1 MHNSMTFRHFSHFLR
16 LRFTGTLPDKS
27 GGVSCNIDSG
37 FAQCRGGKMT
47 LAPDPDTRP
56 TLKTIA
62 QETGLAVATVSRA
75 LKNAPDIGEAT
86 KERVRA
92 TATRLGYRPNR
103 AGVRLRTGKTN
114 VIALV
119 LATDTDVMNHTSRLI
134 SSLAQELR
142 GTAYHL
148 VMMPFF
154 PDEDPMTPIRYLVE
168 TGSADG
174 IIMNQTTANDPRILY
189 LHAHN
194 VPFATHGRSE
204 TGIDHP
210 YFDYDNA
217 AFSRAGVQA
226 LAARGRKRLLLIAP
240 PRGQCYAGHMITGFQ
255 EQSAQLGLPAEVAA
269 DISSDSG
276 AAAIESAM
284 QRRMTQP
291 NPPDG
296 ILCGST
302 TAVMAAV
309 TGAELAGLSIGQ
321 QFDVFGKEAIP
332 YLHRFRRQIMVLRED
347 VDRAGTQLAQAIIQ
361 AIENPHAPVA
371 QTLDRPAESDW
382 E

>member
-1 MHNSMTFRHFSHFLR
+1 
-16 LRFTGTLPDKS
+16 
-27 GGVSCNIDSG
+27 
-37 FAQCRGGKMT
+37 MT

-62 QETGLAVATVSRA
+62 HETGLAIATVSRA
-75 LKNAPDIGEAT
+75 LKDAPDIGEAT

-92 TATRLGYRPNR
+92 AATRLGYRPNR

-134 SSLAQELR
+134 SSLASELR

-189 LHAHN
+189 LHAHK
-194 VPFATHGRSE
+194 VPFATHGRTE

-210 YFDYDNA
+210 YFDYDNE

-226 LAARGRKRLLLIAP
+226 LASRRRKHLLLIAP
-240 PRGQCYAGHMITGFQ
+240 PRGQCYAGHMIDGFL
-255 EQSAQLGLPAEVAA
+255 SASARLGLSAE
-269 DISSDSG
+269 IIENITSDSG
-276 AAAIESAM
+276 AAAIEAAI
-284 QRRMTQP
+284 RTRMATAD
-291 NPPDG
+291 PPDG

-309 TGAELAGLSIGQ
+309 TGAELAGLTIGTD
-321 QFDVFGKEAIP
+321 FDVFGKEAIP
-332 YLHRFRRQIMVLRED
+332 YLHRFRKPIMVLRED
-347 VDRAGTQLAQAIIQ
+347 VDRAGANLARAIIQ
-361 AIENPHAPVA
+361 AIENPGAPAA
-371 QTLDRPAESDW
+371 QMLDRPQESDW

>member
-1 MHNSMTFRHFSHFLR
+1 VVCFAESIR
-16 LRFTGTLPDKS
+16 LFD
-27 GGVSCNIDSG
+27 
-37 FAQCRGGKMT
+37 QRGGKMT

-62 QETGLAVATVSRA
+62 HETGLAVATVSRA
-75 LKNAPDIGEAT
+75 LKDAPDIGEAT
-86 KERVRA
+86 KQRVRA
-92 TATRLGYRPNR
+92 AATRLGYRPNR

-174 IIMNQTTANDPRILY
+174 IIMNQTTADDPRILY
-189 LHAHN
+189 LHAN
-194 VPFATHGRSE
+194 KVPFATHGRTE
-204 TGIDHP
+204 TGIHHP
-210 YFDYDNA
+210 YFDYDNE
-217 AFSRAGVQA
+217 AFSRLGVQA
-226 LAARGRKRLLLIAP
+226 LASRARRNLLLIAP
-240 PRGQCYAGHMITGFQ
+240 PVEHCYAGHMIAGFHA
-255 EQSAQLGLPAEVAA
+255 EAARLGLQAEVI
-269 DISSDSG
+269 DTITYDSG
-276 AAAIESAM
+276 AITIEAAM
-284 QRRMTQP
+284 QTRMAQP

-309 TGAELAGLSIGQ
+309 TGAELAGLTIGKD
-321 QFDVFGKEAIP
+321 FDVFGKEAIP

-347 VDRAGTQLAQAIIQ
+347 VDRAGTHLAQAIIQ
-361 AIENPHAPVA
+361 AIENPTAPIA